1 MGCVWVLREVGE
13 WKFVLCLWFHFG
25 GRVGWG
31 SGDGVCLVMGE
42 VGEWKL
48 VLWYALI
55 LGEGVEW

>member
-31 SGDGVCLVMGE
+31 CGDEVGLFVGHGYCVFFRSYYVCL
-42 VGEWKL
+42 L
-48 VLWYALI
+48 TSRF
-55 LGEGVEW
+55 

>member
-31 SGDGVCLVMGE
+31 CGDE
-42 VGEWKL
+42 VGL
-48 VLWYALI
+48 FVGHGYCVFLGLIMYAC
-55 LGEGVEW
+55 